1 MHGGHNQHHIC
12 SHHTVH
18 SSAQHACVVR
28 GGYGNPQLSVPAARR
43 RSARLLLDAPIAWHG
58 HARPC
63 SHAAQATCSAPPLLV
78 MNARCHRD
86 AIGQQQPSNSGV
98 SIVESIGF
106 TLSCNACDTHKDGV
120 CRESSVNAWWV
131 AWAVMRVQKV
141 AMIACQ
147 QGSSL
152 EQPHTHVCKHAAAAQ
167 HRTITG
173 LSFDAPAPNQPLWQ
187 QLHSLPWA
195 PQLHT
200 RGAECVR
207 GPKEGIPAP
216 SARRPACPGCQ
227 RRVF

>member
-1 MHGGHNQHHIC
+1 MHTY
-12 SHHTVH
+12 HTQIYVTAVAGLSVPSRLECTADTTH
-18 SSAQHACVVR
+18 TTYAHATTDTAQHSMHVMC
-28 GGYGNPQLSVPAARR
+28 GGGMATPQLSVPAARR

-86 AIGQQQPSNSGV
+86 AVGQQQPSNSGV

-173 LSFDAPAPNQPLWQ
+173 LSFDAPAPNQPLLQ
-187 QLHSLPWA
+187 QPGSNN
-195 PQLHT
+195 T
-200 RGAECVR
+200 RDFGLYYV
-207 GPKEGIPAP
+207 
-216 SARRPACPGCQ
+216 
-227 RRVF
+227 

>member
-1 MHGGHNQHHIC
+1 
-12 SHHTVH
+12 
-18 SSAQHACVVR
+18 
-28 GGYGNPQLSVPAARR
+28 
-43 RSARLLLDAPIAWHG
+43 
-58 HARPC
+58 
-63 SHAAQATCSAPPLLV
+63 

-86 AIGQQQPSNSGV
+86 AVGQQQPSNSGV

-195 PQLHT
+195 PQLH
-200 RGAECVR
+200 GAECVCHGSPHLQLDDQLVLGVSDACSSTLR
-207 GPKEGIPAP
+207 LIVPYTGLSFTYINP
-216 SARRPACPGCQ
+216 SMYIRRETDGAIEL
-227 RRVF
+227 R